1 MTEPLLEKV
10 LDAHGGLG
18 LWSGLTKITAHLS
31 IGGPIWAAKGWAD
44 ALVKETVEIETKTE
58 RIVFSPFTKPGLR
71 SVFEVGPERVTIES
85 ADGGVVERR
94 LDARRAFK
102 GFIRYTP
109 WDILHLGYFVGY
121 GIWNY
126 LTAPFLFTYPG
137 VEAREIDPRGRG
149 GADVAPLARH
159 VPRFDRDTQPAAG
172 VLLRCRRPAAPH
184 GLRHRDPRQH
194 VSRALHRTAPLIR
207 RPGCADLAARL
218 PAQPRRHREPEHA
231 LDHDRHR
238 GRRPGVGPCQ
248 LNCEP

>member
-137 VEAREIDPRGRG
+137 VEAREIDPWDEAGQTWRRLHVTFPASIATHSPRQVFYFDADGLQRRMDYVTEILGSTLVGHYTAQHRSFG
-149 GADVAPLARH
+149 GLVVPTWRRVFRRNPDGTVNLNMPSITIDIEDVAL
-159 VPRFDRDTQPAAG
+159 
-172 VLLRCRRPAAPH
+172 
-184 GLRHRDPRQH
+184 
-194 VSRALHRTAPLIR
+194 
-207 RPGCADLAARL
+207 
-218 PAQPRRHREPEHA
+218 E
-231 LDHDRHR
+231 
-238 GRRPGVGPCQ
+238 
-248 LNCEP
+248 

>member
-58 RIVFSPFTKPGLR
+58 RSVFSPFTKPGLR

-126 LTAPFLFTYPG
+126 LTAPFVFTYPG
-137 VEAREIDPRGRG
+137 VEAREIDPWDEAGQTWRRLHVTFPASIATHSPRQVFYFDADGLQRRMDYVTEILGSTLVGHYTAQHRSFG
-149 GADVAPLARH
+149 GLVVPTWRRVFRRNPDGTVNLNMPSITIDIEDVAL
-159 VPRFDRDTQPAAG
+159 
-172 VLLRCRRPAAPH
+172 
-184 GLRHRDPRQH
+184 
-194 VSRALHRTAPLIR
+194 
-207 RPGCADLAARL
+207 
-218 PAQPRRHREPEHA
+218 E
-231 LDHDRHR
+231 
-238 GRRPGVGPCQ
+238 
-248 LNCEP
+248 

>member
-58 RIVFSPFTKPGLR
+58 RSVFSPFTKPGLR

-85 ADGGVVERR
+85 AGGGVVERR
-94 LDARRAFK
+94 VDPRRAFK

-126 LTAPFLFTYPG
+126 LTAPFVFTYPG
-137 VEAREIDPRGRG
+137 VEAREIDPWDEAGQTWRRLHVTFPASIATHSPRQVFYFDADGLQRRMDYVTEILGSTLVGHYTAQHRSFG
-149 GADVAPLARH
+149 GLVVPTWRRVFRRNPDGTVNLNMPSITIDIEDVAL
-159 VPRFDRDTQPAAG
+159 
-172 VLLRCRRPAAPH
+172 
-184 GLRHRDPRQH
+184 
-194 VSRALHRTAPLIR
+194 
-207 RPGCADLAARL
+207 
-218 PAQPRRHREPEHA
+218 E
-231 LDHDRHR
+231 
-238 GRRPGVGPCQ
+238 
-248 LNCEP
+248 